1 MAEATLN
8 DVILRLR
15 TDNEKQVREQ
25 RETTTAVEE
34 LSGTIRAFLEEME
47 AQRLRDKEKDFESRR
62 KASPTAAAPATAAS
76 TGLGGLLEGF
86 TNAGLLGTI
95 ASSIGAFTAGL
106 AGFVAATEG
115 LGPSIAGLRSLSDKV
130 IKFQKFLAK
139 PITWPF
145 EKMMGMS
152 LWDDAADQLTKME
165 KLLKGRYT
173 FDERTM
179 RWKNLLTGKF
189 APFDEVEEAAK
200 SASRLFARIENL
212 FSSIKIPD
220 SVAKAFDNI
229 KFPEIKI
236 PDIKI
241 PEIKIPESVIKSFDS
256 LSNLFGPEGAL
267 GKAFEAVK
275 NNAWIGKF
283 VRFTN
288 VLAAVLSIVDGIG
301 VAMDEVETREG
312 FFNKYLGGA
321 VGGFLGGT
329 LGSFFGELANLIKN
343 IPLWLISWVVP
354 EDWITI
360 DEAAGTWKFDD
371 SKNIFTK
378 ALAGLQALDFNK
390 MIKDIIMIPFDALGN
405 AFDWIGEYMGWSGS
419 SEDQAAAQ
427 KQFDDWW
434 SNWKSLNGIAE
445 NVTTLGAAI
454 INMAL
459 SPVNAVLNS
468 VMQAFGMQEEGAET
482 TFIEKMKEFVT
493 WVYSFVPSVDDIKR
507 KLATSIGPGY
517 ITDFLGLAEYL
528 PMSEADFKARS
539 AELLGTAQESQSEIE
554 ALTAELNAAKNR
566 PDRFRAPIERK
577 LTEAQEEFTAAQ
589 QELQTMVD
597 TARTAGGINSS
608 VVNNVQSQ
616 SDAIFMP
623 NSGSIDNDDIRR

>member
-62 KASPTAAAPATAAS
+62 KASPTAATPAAAAS

-86 TNAGLLGTI
+86 TNAGILGTI

-145 EKMMGMS
+145 ERMMGMS
-152 LWDDAADQLTKME
+152 LWDDAANQLTKME

-189 APFDEVEEAAK
+189 APFDEVERAAK
-200 SASRLFARIENL
+200 DADRLFTRIKNL
-212 FSSIKIPD
+212 FSSIKIPE
-220 SVAKAFDNI
+220 SVTKAFDS
-229 KFPEIKI
+229 
-236 PDIKI
+236 IKI
-241 PEIKIPESVIKSFDS
+241 PEIKIPNIKIPDITIPESVVKSWES
-256 LSNLFGPEGAL
+256 VTKLFSAEGAI
-267 GKAFEAVK
+267 GKVFASIK
-275 NNAWIGKF
+275 NNAWVGKF

-288 VLAAVLSIVDGIG
+288 VLAIALSIFDGIG
-301 VAMDEVETREG
+301 TATEEIETREG

-321 VGGFLGGT
+321 TGGFLGGAI
-329 LGSFFGELANLIKN
+329 GSFFGEFANLIKN
-343 IPLWLISWVVP
+343 IPLWLISWIVP

-378 ALAGLQALDFNK
+378 ALAGIQALDFNK
-390 MIKDIIMIPFDALGN
+390 MIKELIMTPIDALAI

-434 SNWKSLNGIAE
+434 NNWKSLNGIAE

-459 SPVNAVLNS
+459 SPVNAILNS

-482 TFIEKMKEFVT
+482 TFLEKMSQFVS
-493 WVYSFVPSVDDIKR
+493 WIYSFIPSVDDIKR
-507 KLATSIGPGY
+507 KLATTLGPNLAY
-517 ITDFLGLAEYL
+517 VAGLSEYL
-528 PMSEADFKARS
+528 PMSEEDFKTRS
-539 AELLGTAQESQSEIE
+539 AELLGTAQESQSKIE
-554 ALTAELNAAKNR
+554 ELTARLNAVEGTNTR
-566 PDRFRAPIERK
+566 VRGPIQYSLAR
-577 LTEAQEEFTAAQ
+577 AQEDLDAAN
-589 QELQTMVD
+589 QELQTMMD
-597 TARTAGGINSS
+597 TARTAGGVNSS